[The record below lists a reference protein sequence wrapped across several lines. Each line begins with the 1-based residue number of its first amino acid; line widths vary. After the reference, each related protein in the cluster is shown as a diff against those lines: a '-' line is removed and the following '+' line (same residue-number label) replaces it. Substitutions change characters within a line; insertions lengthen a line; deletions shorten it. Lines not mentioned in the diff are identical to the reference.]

1 MRRTY
6 HMIMTFPI
14 GFGTG
19 TFGWKLV
26 AVSLHTTIAARGLDE
41 IDSKNVFNH
50 ATISVAD
57 AQIMGHL
64 FKYATNHLFLQR

>member
-14 GFGTG
+14 GFGAG

-26 AVSLHTTIAARGLDE
+26 AASLHTTIAVWGWGFA
-41 IDSKNVFNH
+41 IDSVELFNYG
-50 ATISVAD
+50 AIFIRSA
-57 AQIMGHL
+57 
-64 FKYATNHLFLQR
+64 Y